1 MNKYANNSLF
11 FPLQIVGFLNDL
23 YVSFDEIISR
33 FDVYKV
39 NSHWENLPE
48 ICKTWFCCC
57 SLP

>member
-39 NSHWENLPE
+39 NSH
-48 ICKTWFCCC
+48 
-57 SLP
+57 